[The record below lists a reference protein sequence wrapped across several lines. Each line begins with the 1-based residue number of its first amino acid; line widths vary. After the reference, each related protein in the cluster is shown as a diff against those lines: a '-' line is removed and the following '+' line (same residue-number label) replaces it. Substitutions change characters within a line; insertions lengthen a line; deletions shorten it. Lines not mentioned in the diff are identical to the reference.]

1 VKIARV
7 EPFPVSYPEPNDHGR
22 HRAVCLVKITAD
34 DGQVGW
40 GECTTYFPDAAR
52 AAGLIVE
59 SLGKLIIGMDPVQTD
74 TIGKKLYAET
84 WWYGTTGGIAAF
96 AISGIDIALWD
107 LKGKALGASL
117 VDLLG
122 GPVKDR
128 LPAIASSHATS
139 NDIDEMAEEI
149 AGWLETGLTGVKVGF
164 GKLGDA
170 HLGFE
175 HDRDVAFMA
184 AVREAI
190 GPDKS
195 IMIDCGVRNSWSL
208 TEAIRRVRAFEEHDL
223 DWIEEPLGH
232 DDPLGYAQLKAAVTS
247 KIAYGEREYQVQGVD
262 RIIAS
267 GSCDVVGLDP
277 GRIGGVTGF
286 SRACDRIALVN
297 RREANAHAW
306 STAIDT
312 AVSLAISWAKPVCMQ
327 LEEQPFKGPMQDDL
341 IGGAFVHTDGYME
354 IPRGPG
360 LGVDVD
366 ESVVQRFLIA

>member
-1 VKIARV
+1 VKVVRV

-40 GECTTYFPDAAR
+40 GECTTYFPAAAR
-52 AAGLIVE
+52 AAGVIVE
-59 SLGKLIIGMDPVQTD
+59 SLATLVVGQNPVQID
-74 TIGKKLYAET
+74 TIMRKLYAET

-107 LKGKALGASL
+107 LKGKILGASV

-122 GPVKDR
+122 GPVKDE

-139 NDIDEMAEEI
+139 SDIGEMAEEI
-149 AGWLETGLTGVKVGF
+149 EGWLETGLTGVKVGF

-170 HLGFE
+170 NLGFE
-175 HDRDVAFMA
+175 HDRDVAFMK
-184 AVREAI
+184 AVRAAI

-208 TEAIRRVRAFEEHDL
+208 MDAIRRVRAFEEYGL

-232 DDPLGYAQLKAAVTS
+232 DDPVGYAQLKAAVTS

-262 RIIAS
+262 RIIA
-267 GSCDVVGLDP
+267 GGTCDVVGLDP
-277 GRIGGVTGF
+277 GRIGGITGF
-286 SRACDRIALVN
+286 SRSCDRIALVN

-312 AVSLAISWAKPVCMQ
+312 AASLAISWAKPVCKQ

-341 IGGAFVHTDGYME
+341 IGGAFVHEDGYMA
-354 IPRGPG
+354 IPQGHG
-360 LGVDVD
+360 LGIEVD
-366 ESVVQRFLIA
+366 ESVVQRYLIA

>member
-1 VKIARV
+1 VKVVRV

-22 HRAVCLVKITAD
+22 HRAVCLVKITTD

-40 GECTTYFPDAAR
+40 GECTTYFPAAAR
-52 AAGLIVE
+52 AAGVIVE
-59 SLGKLIIGMDPVQTD
+59 SLATLVVGQNPVQID
-74 TIGKKLYAET
+74 TIMRTLYAET

-139 NDIDEMAEEI
+139 NDIGEMAEEI

-170 HLGFE
+170 NLGFE
-175 HDRDVAFMA
+175 HDRDVAFMQ
-184 AVREAI
+184 AVRAAI

-208 TEAIRRVRAFEEHDL
+208 TEAIRRVRAFEEYDL

-312 AVSLAISWAKPVCMQ
+312 AVSLAISWAKPVCLQ

-341 IGGAFVHTDGYME
+341 IGGAFVHTDGYMQ
-354 IPRGPG
+354 IPQGTG
-360 LGVDVD
+360 LGIDVD
-366 ESVVQRFLIA
+366 ERVVQRFLIA

>member
-1 VKIARV
+1 VKVVRV

-22 HRAVCLVKITAD
+22 HRAVCLVKITTD

-40 GECTTYFPDAAR
+40 GECTTYFPAAAR
-52 AAGLIVE
+52 AAGVIVE
-59 SLGKLIIGMDPVQTD
+59 SLATLVVGQNPVQID
-74 TIGKKLYAET
+74 TIMRKLYAET

-107 LKGKALGASL
+107 LKGKLLGASV

-122 GPVKDR
+122 GPVKDA

-139 NDIDEMAEEI
+139 SDIDEMAEEI

-170 HLGFE
+170 NLGFE
-175 HDRDVAFMA
+175 HDRDVAFMQ
-184 AVREAI
+184 AVRAAI

-208 TEAIRRVRAFEEHDL
+208 MDAIRRVRAFEEYGL

-232 DDPLGYAQLKAAVTS
+232 DDPLGYAQLKAAVS
-247 KIAYGEREYQVQGVD
+247 AKIAYGEREYQVQGVD
-262 RIIAS
+262 RLIAT
-267 GSCDVVGLDP
+267 GTCDVVGLDP
-277 GRIGGVTGF
+277 GRIGGITGF
-286 SRACDRIALVN
+286 SRSCDRIALVN

-312 AVSLAISWAKPVCMQ
+312 AASLAISWAKPVCHQ

-341 IGGAFVHTDGYME
+341 IGGAFVHEHGYMA
-354 IPRGPG
+354 IPQGHG
-360 LGVDVD
+360 LGIEVD
-366 ESVVQRFLIA
+366 ESIVQRYLIA